1 MVVHTKESES
11 SFSMVGSNNSKG
23 NKIIGEG
30 PKCLNRCGEA
40 ITRSKRVALAN
51 KKICFDAAKEER

>member
-1 MVVHTKESES
+1 
-11 SFSMVGSNNSKG
+11 MVGSNNSKG